1 MAIVAA
7 AVLPNDELDA
17 WSSALKEKALR
28 LMSDESSS
36 TGPRVDLLAP
46 APAAADEGLRYVPR

>member
-1 MAIVAA
+1 MAIVAVA
-7 AVLPNDELDA
+7 ALPKDDTLDA
-17 WSSALKEKALR
+17 RSSALKEKALR

-46 APAAADEGLRYVPR
+46 APAAADEGL